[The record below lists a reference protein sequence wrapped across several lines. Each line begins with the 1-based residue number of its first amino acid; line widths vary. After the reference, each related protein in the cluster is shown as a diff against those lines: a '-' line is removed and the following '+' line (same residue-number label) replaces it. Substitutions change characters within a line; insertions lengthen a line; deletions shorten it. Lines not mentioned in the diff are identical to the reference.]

1 VHGKNNASARVVD
14 SAEQYG
20 VGYREVKIVM
30 MNDIYDTRNKIQEII
45 DATMKIS
52 R

>member
-1 VHGKNNASARVVD
+1 MHGKNNASASVVG
-14 SAEQYG
+14 SVEQYG
-20 VGYREVKIVM
+20 LGYREVKIVM

-45 DATMKIS
+45 DTTMRIS

>member
-1 VHGKNNASARVVD
+1 MQVD
-14 SAEQYG
+14 CAEQYG

-45 DATMKIS
+45 DTTMKIT